1 MLLVLLVLAPAPAQP
16 YGTDL
21 IASHSSGKVFRV
33 TPAGKV
39 TTIGDYGPGF
49 LWDINWDIDN
59 RHILAAVMS
68 SVSNPAGYVLR
79 IDPVSGVA
87 TTVIPSA
94 AGPIIVKLDQ
104 NGDYLLS
111 NGSTAFTISVMRVK
125 RNTTNLVTILTGF
138 QFRPAFHQERST
150 GDWLVASS
158 MNQLQRYSS
167 DWSQVT
173 ATIPHS
179 FGYTFDMIQDPH
191 HADVYVGASQC
202 YRVDP
207 RSNTMSSIFTR
218 LGSTIGSRGLAVDRF
233 PGAHGGMLYVTGS
246 QLTPPI
252 ARIFKYD
259 RSGRQLAT
267 IATFPSW
274 VTGLLLDRERNLGTV
289 LDRPPNDRRVLLSF
303 PNDGGCPYALVF
315 SLTGYTPGLALPDGR
330 VIPLR
335 FDTLTSVT
343 AGGPVPPVL
352 TGNHGILSAGGEAAA
367 RLDLNAFGGALRGVR
382 LWAVAMTLDPKMT
395 LGIRTISKPIL
406 LVLE

>member
-1 MLLVLLVLAPAPAQP
+1 
-16 YGTDL
+16 
-21 IASHSSGKVFRV
+21 
-33 TPAGKV
+33 
-39 TTIGDYGPGF
+39 
-49 LWDINWDIDN
+49 
-59 RHILAAVMS
+59 
-68 SVSNPAGYVLR
+68 
-79 IDPVSGVA
+79 
-87 TTVIPSA
+87 
-94 AGPIIVKLDQ
+94 
-104 NGDYLLS
+104 
-111 NGSTAFTISVMRVK
+111 
-125 RNTTNLVTILTGF
+125 
-138 QFRPAFHQERST
+138 
-150 GDWLVASS
+150 